1 MKFAAV
7 IDYVPDADLAARHRP
22 DHRKYTAELKA
33 RGQLAASGPFND
45 GTGALIIYETESREA
60 AELLLREDPFH
71 RAGVFARWTLRPW
84 TVAHVN
90 LQLFTPSS

>member
-7 IDYVPDADLAARHRP
+7 IDYVPDADLAAKHRP

-45 GTGALIIYETESREA
+45 GSGALIIYETDSVEA
-60 AELLLREDPFH
+60 AEQLLRADPFH
-71 RAGVFARWTLRPW
+71 QAGVFARWSLRPW

-90 LQLFTPSS
+90 LQLFPQSP